1 MHVKDGMK
9 EELKCVVVIWGAK
22 IYENCDLLY
31 VSLFFSL
38 WFTNLIEVDL
48 PYVIELKEKS
58 VISSDG
64 QFQTKE
70 LSNVTFC

>member
-9 EELKCVVVIWGAK
+9 ELKCVVVIWGAK
-22 IYENCDLLY
+22 IYENGDLFY

-38 WFTNLIEVDL
+38 WFTNLIDVDL
-48 PYVIELKEKS
+48 SHVIQLKEKS
-58 VISSDG
+58 TISSDG

>member
-9 EELKCVVVIWGAK
+9 ELKYVVVIWGAK
-22 IYENCDLLY
+22 IYENGYLLY

-48 PYVIELKEKS
+48 PHVIELKEKS
-58 VISSDG
+58 AITSDG

-70 LSNVTFC
+70 FSNVTFY